1 MSKFLLEGAI
11 LEARF
16 EPRLIKNSL
25 NLSVITFLTV
35 IDVLFILKVL
45 EKFS

>member
-1 MSKFLLEGAI
+1 MLEGGI

-16 EPRLIKNSL
+16 EPTLIKDSL
-25 NLSVITFLTV
+25 DLSVITILSV
-35 IDVLFILKVL
+35 LDVLFILKVL